1 MFSRGLKVGLVAVIV
16 TLLDEVLLG
25 VSFDVSNAQTKSL
38 VSFCCMMIRNLNSQF
53 TFQNS
58 ICKCTC

>member
-1 MFSRGLKVGLVAVIV
+1 MFSRGLKVGLVAVCV

-38 VSFCCMMIRNLNSQF
+38 VSSCCMLIRIWNSQF
-53 TFQNS
+53 PFQNS